1 MAWLAWII
9 AWLLEKD
16 AVAGQPVNAQIYAFL
31 ERGVHTQY
39 AALLVAWVIFAVV
52 VTAIIVVAVL
62 WLVQEFSDLNIKI
75 TGCCSGCFV
84 VLILGLPFWQWIE
97 WMLAKDLL
105 NSFSRVTGVV
115 DPLRFWG
122 AVIVILSLGA
132 G

>member
-1 MAWLAWII
+1 MAWLAWIL

-16 AVAGQPVNAQIYAFL
+16 AVAGQPVNAQVYAFL

-52 VTAIIVVAVL
+52 VALIVAVVVL
-62 WLVQEFSDLNIKI
+62 WLGSEISNLSIKI
-75 TGCCSGCFV
+75 TGCCSGCFT
-84 VLILGLPFWQWIE
+84 VLLLGLPLWQWIQ
-97 WMLAKDLL
+97 WTLAKDLL
-105 NSFSRVTGVV
+105 ISFSGSTGVV

-122 AVIVILSLGA
+122 AVIVILTLGA